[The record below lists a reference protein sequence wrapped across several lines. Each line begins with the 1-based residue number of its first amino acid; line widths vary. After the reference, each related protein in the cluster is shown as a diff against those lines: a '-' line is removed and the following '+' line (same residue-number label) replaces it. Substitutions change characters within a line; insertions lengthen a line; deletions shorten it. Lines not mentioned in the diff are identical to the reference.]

1 MDVSSSSSL
10 ASPQRGYDVFPSF
23 RGPDVRQ
30 TFLSHLLNEFDRKGI
45 NTFKD
50 SQIKRGKYISPELKQ
65 AIRESRICLIIL
77 STNYASSSW
86 TLGELDEI
94 LESRKASG
102 KTVMTVF
109 YDIDPSHVRKQSGE
123 FGMAFRKTCER
134 KTEHQKQRWKQ
145 ALTNVASILGED
157 SHKWFGPL
165 LETLCYHYPITIYI
179 MSQRFSLLRDNE
191 ADMISK
197 IAKDVSNELNFTPSR
212 DFDYLV
218 GIEAHLAKMTSLLC
232 LESDETRVVGIWGPL
247 GIGKTTI
254 ARAIY
259 NQISRNFQRSLF
271 MDNVKR
277 SYRSG
282 GDSDTYTLKLR
293 LQREFLSKILD
304 HKDME
309 IHHLGTAQ
317 QRLKYQKVLV
327 VLDNVDKL
335 EQLQALANG
344 PPWFGKGSRII
355 VTTDNKHLLE
365 AHKIKHIYEV
375 KFPSKDEALKIFS
388 QSAFTQNAPP
398 EGYLNLA
405 VKVTELTSHLPL
417 GLCVLGKALCGESVS
432 MWTDQLPRIKT
443 SLNRDIEQVLIVG
456 YNGLDDK
463 DKAIFLHIACLFEGK
478 RVDCVTQFLG
488 NSGLDIEYGLGV
500 LVGRALISILGDKLI
515 IMHRLLRQM
524 GREIVHKHSI
534 HLSMRC
540 RFLMGACYMYH
551 VVADNIGTGAV
562 LGTSKVSLT
571 NEKVL
576 SGMHDH
582 QCIIFCRDMV
592 DKGSKLAKLIWDG
605 ISVLVLSMFWLL
617 RCAFLSIVSM
627 PTAAFEHPFWKL
639 KKRLSNLKPSKEV
652 NCSVDGCKEL
662 GDISLHIS

>member
-1 MDVSSSSSL
+1 MDVSCSSL
-10 ASPQRGYDVFPSF
+10 VSPKGGYDVFPSF

-30 TFLSHLLNEFDRKGI
+30 TFLSHLLNEFERKGI

-50 SQIKRGKYISPELKQ
+50 NQIKRGKYISPQLKQ
-65 AIRESRICLIIL
+65 AIRESRICLVIL
-77 STNYASSSW
+77 SKNYASSSW
-86 TLGELDEI
+86 TLGELVEI
-94 LESRKASG
+94 MESRQASG
-102 KTVMTVF
+102 KTVMTIF
-109 YDIDPSHVRKQSGE
+109 YDVEPSHVRKQRGE
-123 FGMAFRKTCER
+123 FGMAYRKTCER
-134 KTEHQKQRWKQ
+134 KTELQKQRWTK
-145 ALTNVASILGED
+145 ALTNVASILGEH
-157 SHKWFGPL
+157 SHNW
-165 LETLCYHYPITIYI
+165 
-179 MSQRFSLLRDNE
+179 DNE

-197 IAKDVSNELNFTPSR
+197 IATDVSNELNFTTSK
-212 DFDYLV
+212 DFDHLV

-232 LESDETRVVGIWGPL
+232 LESDETRIVGIWGPL

-259 NQISRNFQRSLF
+259 NQISRNFQRSIF

-282 GDSDTYTLKLR
+282 EPDGYTLKLR

-317 QRLKYQKVLV
+317 ERLKYQKVLV

-388 QSAFTQNAPP
+388 QSAFTKNAPP
-398 EGYLNLA
+398 EDYLKLA
-405 VKVTELTSHLPL
+405 VEVTELTSHLPL
-417 GLCVLGKALCGESVS
+417 GLCVLGKALCGKSVS
-432 MWTDQLPRIKT
+432 RWTDQLPRIKT

-456 YNGLDDK
+456 YNGLADK

-478 RVDCVTQFLG
+478 KVDCVTQFLG
-488 NSGLDIEYGLGV
+488 NSGLDIKYGLSV
-500 LVGRALISILGDKLI
+500 LVERALISILSDKLI

-524 GREIVHKHSI
+524 GREIVCRQSI

-540 RFLMGACYMYH
+540 RFLMGAYYMYH
-551 VVADNIGTGAV
+551 VVAD
-562 LGTSKVSLT
+562 
-571 NEKVL
+571 
-576 SGMHDH
+576 
-582 QCIIFCRDMV
+582 
-592 DKGSKLAKLIWDG
+592 
-605 ISVLVLSMFWLL
+605 
-617 RCAFLSIVSM
+617 SIVS
-627 PTAAFEHPFWKL
+627 PFIYITSL
-639 KKRLSNLKPSKEV
+639 IV
-652 NCSVDGCKEL
+652 VSVR
-662 GDISLHIS
+662 